1 MKLTIKAIITALGIL
16 CLVPFYSNSHAD
28 APTPGSASDPVLTK
42 SYFDQNSLTQ
52 DQVKQLIASAIAKLP
67 NGGYGT
73 VSGSGSST
81 DTIVSPSPTALTIV
95 QLKLGQTLYAGAGT
109 EFIVRTG
116 NTVAISSDEEGIPD
130 VTSGKDIQ
138 PGATI
143 ENNHLLIFPKD
154 TRGIKPAAKNTA
166 EIYVMVR
173 GNYLLLNADGSKV
186 VTLVTP

>member
-1 MKLTIKAIITALGIL
+1 MVAVIL
-16 CLVPFYSNSHAD
+16 LLLPINLVSQAD
-28 APTPGSASDPVLTK
+28 APTPGSAKDPVVTK

-52 DQVKQLIASAIAKLP
+52 DQVKQLIASAIANLSS
-67 NGGYGT
+67 GGTGT
-73 VSGSGSST
+73 GSSSGSNT
-81 DTIVSPSPTALTIV
+81 VTSPNSTALTV
-95 QLKLGQTLYAGAGT
+95 VELTTGQTLYAGAGT

-116 NTVAISSDEEGIPD
+116 KTVAISSDEEGIPD

-138 PGATI
+138 PGAAI

-154 TRGIKPAAKNTA
+154 TRGIKPEAKNTT

-186 VTLVTP
+186 VTP